1 MTTTRMLLTAAA
13 AAVALLVAL
22 ATGGF
27 DFEPDHALGG
37 GAAGDGNRGGNGG
50 GGGGTGAGAPGSGGA
65 AGMGGSQGDG
75 GNDKNDSLAAFV
87 AGPIYRG
94 VASKEPPTEEKTG
107 PAASGLDVPCRTL
120 TQTIDIGGQTVPAL
134 GVVCRQPDGTWR
146 LNETQSAQLVPTLA
160 SDEPPVLTERAAP
173 NGRHCGRGSAVS
185 CVASGQ
191 PRRVRVAAARSHR
204 PADSAIDRPNR

>member
-1 MTTTRMLLTAAA
+1 MTTTRLLLTAAA

-22 ATGGF
+22 ATGGSR
-27 DFEPDHALGG
+27 FEPDRAFTK
-37 GAAGDGNRGGNGG
+37 GG

-65 AGMGGSQGDG
+65 AEMGGSQGDG
-75 GNDKNDSLAAFV
+75 GNDKNGSLAAFV
-87 AGPIYRG
+87 ASPIYGR
-94 VASKEPPTEEKTG
+94 VASKEPPTEEEAG
-107 PAASGLDVPCRTL
+107 AVVSRLGVPCRTL
-120 TQTIDIGGQTVPAL
+120 TQTIDIGGQTVPAS

-160 SDEPPVLTERAAP
+160 GNEPPALTEGAAP
-173 NGRHCGRGSAVS
+173 NGRHCGRDGAVS
-185 CVASGQ
+185 CVASGL